1 MLNCQVG
8 DLAITV
14 EAELTENIGN
24 IVRIVAAGGYREWSD
39 FVQPVFVWRVE
50 ALGPECPLR
59 YQIGSESIE
68 TAMTGEVPDMF
79 LRPIRPPA
87 AAALEG
93 DSIAPDVE
101 LINGP
106 IVLVTK

>member
-24 IVRIVAAGGYREWSD
+24 LVRIVAAGGYREWSD
-39 FVQPVFVWRVE
+39 FVQPVFVWQVD
-50 ALGPECPLR
+50 ALGSECPLH

-79 LRPIRPPA
+79 LRPIRPPMSTTSLGEVTLP
-87 AAALEG
+87 ALELQ
-93 DSIAPDVE
+93 IH
-101 LINGP
+101 N
-106 IVLVTK
+106 

>member
-24 IVRIVAAGGYREWSD
+24 IVRIVAAGGYREWSY
-39 FVQPVFVWRVE
+39 FVRPVFVWQVE
-50 ALGPECPLR
+50 ALGQECPLH
-59 YQIGSESIE
+59 YQMGSAPIG

-79 LRPIRPPA
+79 LRPIRPPK
-87 AAALEG
+87 
-93 DSIAPDVE
+93 
-101 LINGP
+101 
-106 IVLVTK
+106 VLVEDLLELSFNEYVP